1 MSIAMQKHR
10 QKPLSTATVVD
21 RSFKGISLAWL
32 LICASTF
39 LGMYFSFCLHY
50 RLPSPTNQLGFSPET
65 SLSEFSEKN
74 AIETISYLSE
84 TIGYRKFKI
93 EREFTHNLYN
103 VCIKELLI
111 DTCVVYRHCWHSRR
125 TTVL

>member
-1 MSIAMQKHR
+1 MQKHR
-10 QKPLSTATVVD
+10 QKSLSTATVVD

-32 LICASTF
+32 LICTSTF
-39 LGMYFSFCLHY
+39 LGMYLSFCLHY
-50 RLPSPTNQLGFSPET
+50 RLPSPTNQFDFSPET

-93 EREFTHNLYN
+93 ESLHITY
-103 VCIKELLI
+103 I
-111 DTCVVYRHCWHSRR
+111 TCV
-125 TTVL
+125 